1 MANRRARNIGTR
13 KFKKP
18 LTDHGYRII
27 ADAVNDM
34 CGTDYKSKN
43 MRGVGPL
50 NISYMADNKSTPTD
64 YIVVFL
70 NGDNGTYGN
79 CLSKKANTDEYD
91 KKYLLERF
99 DHTKPGHERATFLK
113 QKGTYN
119 FLGMYQYVEDFII
132 DDKKWALWERTKDW
146 FDDLTK

>member
-1 MANRRARNIGTR
+1 M
-13 KFKKP
+13 
-18 LTDHGYRII
+18 
-27 ADAVNDM
+27 
-34 CGTDYKSKN
+34 N
-43 MRGVGPL
+43 M
-50 NISYMADNKSTPTD
+50 T
-64 YIVVFL
+64 
-70 NGDNGTYGN
+70 
-79 CLSKKANTDEYD
+79 

-119 FLGMYQYVEDFII
+119 FLGIYQYVEDFII

>member
-99 DHTKPGHERATFLK
+99 DHTKR
-113 QKGTYN
+113 
-119 FLGMYQYVEDFII
+119 
-132 DDKKWALWERTKDW
+132 
-146 FDDLTK
+146 